1 MEKISLYL
9 EKFKNLLPYE
19 VAVKKLIQEIVF
31 EKFKVKIDT
40 KDINLSGR
48 TAYLKLRPILK
59 NTIFIHQEE
68 ILEELEAKLTQ
79 LTQSRGPSQLV

>member
-19 VAVKKLIQEIVF
+19 VAVKKLIQEIVL
-31 EKFKVKIDT
+31 EKFKQKIDT

-48 TAYLKLRPILK
+48 TAYLKLRPALK
-59 NTIFIHQEE
+59 NAIFIHQEE

-79 LTQSRGPSQLV
+79 LAQSRGPSQLV